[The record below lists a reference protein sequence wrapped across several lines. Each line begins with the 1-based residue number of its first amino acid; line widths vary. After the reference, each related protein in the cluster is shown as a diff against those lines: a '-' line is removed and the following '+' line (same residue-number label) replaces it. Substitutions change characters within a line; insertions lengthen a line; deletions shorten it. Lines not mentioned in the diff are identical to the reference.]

1 MDEKHVCCGGAP
13 TCMFVQWGSRE
24 SGRAKR
30 LGKKREQERDREG
43 RGAYLYGGYVIRQC
57 WVARA
62 PERQE
67 SASQGLPSRGEK
79 IKIKSAWKAGVVSAQ
94 TCAQSS
100 RAQV

>member
-1 MDEKHVCCGGAP
+1 MKNTCVVEVRRPVCLYSGAVVKAGVRRDWEKK
-13 TCMFVQWGSRE
+13 GSKKEIGRE
-24 SGRAKR
+24 
-30 LGKKREQERDREG
+30 